1 MSSLKSCSDYILP
14 DLLCYDEDAES
25 LSLELDDID
34 YGNESLST
42 QYSFPCDI
50 EESIARFIEEEG
62 EYVPGFDYGS
72 KFKSETLDSFAR
84 QESIEWILKVYTF
97 FRFQPLTAYLAVNYM
112 DRFLASRSFPQS
124 NGWPLKL
131 LSVACLSLAAKME
144 EPIVPSLLDLQV
156 YGATNPKFIFEHQT
170 IRRMELMVLS
180 ALDWRLR
187 SITPFTFID
196 FFAYK
201 LDSTGTLINYLVSRA
216 TKIILH
222 IIREVSFIEYY
233 ASTIAVAAIVR
244 AANEIPVLSSS
255 TLAHNPGKAA
265 EWCHGLNKE
274 SIVSCYDLMEDVVT
288 EINQRSSRLTPKILP
303 QVRITTQTI
312 GFSDSSSSPS
322 SSPSSSQKR
331 RKLNNLFWVDNS
343 DYEDKDKL

>member
-1 MSSLKSCSDYILP
+1 MSNLISCSDYILP

-25 LSLELDDID
+25 LSLELDDN
-34 YGNESLST
+34 GNDGSET
-42 QYSFPCDI
+42 QYPFPCDI

-62 EYVPGFDYGS
+62 DYVPGFNYRS
-72 KFKSETLDSFAR
+72 RFESQALDSIAR
-84 QESIEWILKVYTF
+84 EESIEWILKVYTF

-112 DRFLASRSFPQS
+112 DRFLASRCFPQA

-156 YGATNPKFIFEHQT
+156 YGAPDSKFIFEHQT
-170 IRRMELMVLS
+170 IRRMELMVLG

-216 TKIILH
+216 TQIILH
-222 IIREVSFIEYY
+222 IIREVNFIEYY

-244 AANEIPVLSSS
+244 AANEIPILSSS
-255 TLAHNPGKAA
+255 TLVHNPGKAE

-274 SIVSCYDLMEDVVT
+274 SIISCYDLMEDVVT
-288 EINQRSSRLTPKILP
+288 EINQRSSRLAPKILP
-303 QVRITTQTI
+303 QLRITTQAI
-312 GFSDSSSSPS
+312 GSSDSSSSCS
-322 SSPSSSQKR
+322 SSSSTSSSQKR
-331 RKLNNLFWVDNS
+331 RKLNNLLWVDNI
-343 DYEDKDKL
+343 DYDKL